1 MKFTFQLIIF
11 YLILTSSSY
20 AYMDPGSTSII
31 IQMLISAVVGSIV
44 AIKIYYFKL
53 KTFFK
58 KIFKKKKN

>member
-1 MKFTFQLIIF
+1 
-11 YLILTSSSY
+11 
-20 AYMDPGSTSII
+20 MDPGSASII